1 MTTQTD
7 LTKKQLTLILSA
19 LDDATRN
26 PANKTEAL
34 RAIGRSA
41 SRIGVTA
48 EDVLAA
54 APGLLDERLTPAE
67 FRAELQD
74 RAVGSDGAAAEQL
87 AAVADEAATEPQ
99 DGEEGAPAAEVPEV
113 AEPAPTAAGTAT
125 TATTEAQPARDP
137 AYYDDYPTRGT
148 PADQGAW
155 AARRDDAA
163 REAEAAAKPTPRAGT
178 KQAQMIEML
187 KRPEGATVEQI
198 AAATGWQH
206 HTIRG
211 AISGALKKKLGL
223 TIEATRTREVGPNK
237 TGAKGSSTVYR
248 ITGSSP
254 ATEPA

>member
-1 MTTQTD
+1 MTTETD
-7 LTKKQLTLILSA
+7 FTKKQLALILSA
-19 LDDATRN
+19 LDDAPRS
-26 PANKTEAL
+26 PANKGEAL

-41 SRIGVTA
+41 ARIGLTA

-74 RAVGSDGAAAEQL
+74 LAAGSDSVTDA
-87 AAVADEAATEPQ
+87 EPQ
-99 DGEEGAPAAEVPEV
+99 PETPAPAAEEAATAPQDGQEGLPSAQAPEV
-113 AEPAPTAAGTAT
+113 AEPAPTAPETV
-125 TATTEAQPARDP
+125 PAAP
-137 AYYDDYPTRGT
+137 AP
-148 PADQGAW
+148 
-155 AARRDDAA
+155 DAA
-163 REAEAAAKPTPRAGT
+163 PATRPAPRAGT
-178 KQAQMIEML
+178 KQAQMIAML

-237 TGAKGSSTVYR
+237 SGAKGSSTVYR
-248 ITGSSP
+248 LVETS
-254 ATEPA
+254 